1 MARAL
6 LVTSS
11 FLPGR
16 GGIESY
22 LAQLCSALSPSLAV
36 LAPQTR
42 EGKPIPSDLGYPVT
56 GFAPHLLVPG
66 PQTLRL
72 IEATAARHSTRQ
84 ILFGT
89 PWPLALLGPALKNR
103 GYSYATVIHGAE
115 TTVPGAIPSL
125 GRLVAASLARADLL
139 LPVSHYTGDRVRT
152 LLDKHKQPHP
162 PFERLPAR
170 VDLGRFQP
178 HIDTRQTRDDL
189 GLRDSNKVVLSF
201 GRLARRKGAHRLI
214 GVWPAIAA
222 AVPEA
227 ALVIAGTGPRAGYLR
242 RLARSHDVNA
252 IFPGRIGESHVPAL
266 YASASVFAFPVVD
279 RWFGLEG
286 EGLGIVLVE
295 AQASEVACV
304 TGRSGG
310 TPEAVIDGQ
319 TGFVVEATDGDA
331 LTEKITCLLQD
342 DSLARRFGRA
352 GRRHVAAN
360 FSDRSLPEAF
370 LQWLGKAYDPPTP

>member
-36 LAPQTR
+36 LAPRTR
-42 EGKPIPSDLGYPVT
+42 NGKPLPSDLGYPLT
-56 GFAPHLLVPG
+56 GFARQFLIPG

-72 IEATAARHSTRQ
+72 IEETAARYGTKH

-89 PWPLALLGPALKNR
+89 PWPMALLGPALKQR
-103 GYSYATVIHGAE
+103 GYSYASVIHGAE
-115 TTVPGAIPSL
+115 TTVPGAIPGL
-125 GRLVAASLARADLL
+125 GKLVAASLAAADLL

-152 LLDKHKQPHP
+152 LLDKYEQPHP

-170 VDLGRFQP
+170 VDLDRFHP
-178 HIDTRQTRDDL
+178 RIETRQIRDNL
-189 GLRDSNKVVLSF
+189 GLSGSDKVVLSF
-201 GRLARRKGAHRLI
+201 GRLARRKGVHRLI
-214 GVWPAIAA
+214 EAWPAISA

-227 ALVIAGTGPRAGYLR
+227 ALVVAGTGPRARYLK
-242 RLARSHDVNA
+242 RLARVNHVTVT
-252 IFPGRIGESHVPAL
+252 FPGRVSDEHAPAL

-295 AQASEVACV
+295 AQASEVPCV

-310 TPEAVIDGQ
+310 TPEAVIDGV
-319 TGFVVEATDGDA
+319 TGFVVEASDQRSLA
-331 LTEKITCLLQD
+331 EKVTSLLQD
-342 DSLARRFGRA
+342 GSLAQRMGHA
-352 GRRHVAAN
+352 GRRHVTAN

-370 LQWLGKAYDPPTP
+370 SQWLG

>member
-42 EGKPIPSDLGYPVT
+42 EGKSIPSDLAYPVT
-56 GFAPHLLVPG
+56 GFAPQLLIPG

-72 IEATAARHSTRQ
+72 IEATAARHSTRH

-89 PWPLALLGPALKNR
+89 PWPLALLGPTLRKR
-103 GYSYATVIHGAE
+103 GYSYATVVHGAE
-115 TTVPGAIPSL
+115 TTVPGAIPNL
-125 GRLVAASLARADLL
+125 GRLVAASLAHADLL
-139 LPVSHYTGDRVRT
+139 LPVSHYTGNRVRT
-152 LLDKHKQPHP
+152 LLDKYKQPHP
-162 PFERLPAR
+162 AFERLPAR

-178 HIDTRQTRDDL
+178 HIDTRQVRDEL
-189 GLRDSNKVVLSF
+189 GLRDSNKLVLSF

-214 GVWPAIAA
+214 EAWPAIAA

-242 RLARSHDVNA
+242 RLARTDDVSA
-252 IFPGRIGESHVPAL
+252 IFPGRVGEPHVPAL

-295 AQASEVACV
+295 AQASEVPCV

-310 TPEAVIDGQ
+310 TPEAVIDGE
-319 TGFVVEATDGDA
+319 TGFVVEGTDGDA

-360 FSDRSLPEAF
+360 FSDRSLPKAF

>member
-22 LAQLCSALSPSLAV
+22 LEQLCSALSPSLAV
-36 LAPQTR
+36 LAPRTR
-42 EGKPIPSDLGYPVT
+42 DGKPIPSELGYPVT
-56 GFAPHLLVPG
+56 GFAKHFLVPG

-72 IEATAARHSTRQ
+72 VEETAARHSTEH

-89 PWPLALLGPALKNR
+89 PWPLALLGPTLKRR
-103 GYSYATVIHGAE
+103 GYSYASVVHGAE
-115 TTVPGAIPSL
+115 TIVPGAVPGL
-125 GRLVAASLARADLL
+125 GKLVAASLAHADLL
-139 LPVSHYTGDRVRT
+139 LPVSHYTGDKVRT
-152 LLDKHKQPHP
+152 LLDKYKQPHP

-170 VDLGRFQP
+170 VDLDRFHPQA
-178 HIDTRQTRDDL
+178 DTRQMRGDL
-189 GLRDSNKVVLSF
+189 KLRDSDKVVLSL

-214 GVWPAIAA
+214 KAWPAITA

-227 ALVIAGTGPRAGYLR
+227 VLVIAGTGPRARYLK
-242 RLARSHDVNA
+242 RLAQAHDVTVT
-252 IFPGRIGESHVPAL
+252 FPGRVGDEQTPAL
-266 YASASVFAFPVVD
+266 YASASVFAFPVAD

-295 AQASEVACV
+295 AQASEVPCV

-310 TPEAVIDGQ
+310 TPEAVVDGV
-319 TGFVVEATDGDA
+319 TGFVVKASDQGA
-331 LTEKITCLLQD
+331 ISEKITSLLQD
-342 DSLARRFGRA
+342 DSLARRLGQA
-352 GRRHVAAN
+352 GRRHVTAN
-360 FSDRSLPEAF
+360 FSDRTLPEAF
-370 LQWLGKAYDPPTP
+370 LKWLG

>member
-6 LVTSS
+6 VVTSS

-22 LAQLCSALSPSLAV
+22 LGQLCSALSPSLAV

-42 EGKPIPSDLGYPVT
+42 DGKPLPTDLGYPVT
-56 GFAPHLLVPG
+56 GSAKQSLLPG
-66 PQTLRL
+66 KRTLRL
-72 IEATAARHSTRQ
+72 IEETAVRHSTDH

-89 PWPLALLGPALKNR
+89 PWPLALLGPALKRR

-115 TTVPGAIPSL
+115 TTVPGAIPWL
-125 GRLVAASLARADLL
+125 GKRVAASLAAADLL
-139 LPVSHYTGDRVRT
+139 LPVSHYTGARVRT
-152 LLDKHKQPHP
+152 LLDKYEQPHP

-170 VDLGRFQP
+170 VDLDRFRP
-178 HIDTRQTRDDL
+178 EVDTRQIRDDL
-189 GLRDSNKVVLSF
+189 GLRDSDKVVLSL

-214 GVWPAIAA
+214 EAWPAISA
-222 AVPEA
+222 AVPQA
-227 ALVIAGTGPRAGYLR
+227 ALVIAGTGPRAGYLN
-242 RLARSHDVNA
+242 RLARANDVTV
-252 IFPGRIGESHVPAL
+252 IFAGRISDEQAPAL
-266 YASASVFAFPVVD
+266 HASASVFAFPVAD

-295 AQASEVACV
+295 AQASEVPCV

-310 TPEAVIDGQ
+310 TPEAVIDGV
-319 TGFVVEATDGDA
+319 TGFVVEATDPRA
-331 LTEKITCLLQD
+331 LSEAITSLLRD
-342 DSLARRFGRA
+342 DSLAVGLGRA

-360 FSDRSLPEAF
+360 FSDRALPEAF
-370 LQWLGKAYDPPTP
+370 SQWLG

>member
-11 FLPGR
+11 FLPGK

-36 LAPQTR
+36 LAPR
-42 EGKPIPSDLGYPVT
+42 MRDGKALPSDLGYPVT
-56 GFAPHLLVPG
+56 GFAKQFLVPG
-66 PQTLRL
+66 RRTLRL
-72 IEATAARHSTRQ
+72 IEETAARHSADR

-89 PWPLALLGPALKNR
+89 PWPLALLGPALKRR
-103 GYSYATVIHGAE
+103 GYSYASVIHGAE
-115 TTVPGAIPSL
+115 TTVPGAIPGL
-125 GRLVAASLARADLL
+125 GKLVAASLAAADLL

-152 LLDKHKQPHP
+152 LLDKYKQPHP

-170 VDLGRFQP
+170 VDLDRFHP
-178 HIDTRQTRDDL
+178 KTDTRQIRDDL
-189 GLRDSNKVVLSF
+189 GLRDSDKMVLSF

-214 GVWPAIAA
+214 QAWPAVSA

-227 ALVIAGTGPRAGYLR
+227 TLVIAGTGPRANYLQ
-242 RLARSHDVNA
+242 RLARANDVKVT
-252 IFPGRIGESHVPAL
+252 FPGRISDEQAPAL

-295 AQASEVACV
+295 AQASGVPCV

-310 TPEAVIDGQ
+310 TPEAVIDSV
-319 TGFVVEATDGDA
+319 TGFVVEASDPRA
-331 LTEKITCLLQD
+331 LSEAITSLLQD
-342 DSLARRFGRA
+342 DSLAHGLGRA
-352 GRRHVAAN
+352 GRRHVTAN
-360 FSDRSLPEAF
+360 FSDRTLPEAF
-370 LQWLGKAYDPPTP
+370 SQWLG